1 MLTSLIRCIRIC
13 YQISIFYSYY
23 LRMCC
28 KWKPGL
34 KVHLECGNRELLILF
49 LTFVVELLNRAVNTD
64 KEKLGGAYT
73 LSILESTSSIALV
86 INGIITRG
94 LRWGFFVSVANVTS
108 FASRGKTQNDK

>member
-73 LSILESTSSIALV
+73 LSILESTSSIALC
-86 INGIITRG
+86 N
-94 LRWGFFVSVANVTS
+94 
-108 FASRGKTQNDK
+108 